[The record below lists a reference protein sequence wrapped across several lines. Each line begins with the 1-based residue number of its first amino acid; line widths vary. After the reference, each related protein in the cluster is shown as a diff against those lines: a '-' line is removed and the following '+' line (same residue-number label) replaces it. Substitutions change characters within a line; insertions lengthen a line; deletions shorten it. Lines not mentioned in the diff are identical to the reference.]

1 MKKLNVKALFTVI
14 VVLLSVGLLC
24 AFLKGDFEKNDAD
37 QSLTIG
43 TTYKTEIEKKINEE
57 IERLEAENAEGWRE
71 AYIDFLSGY
80 SGEYSQFNEER
91 VFLGYVD
98 DNDVPELFISEGS
111 SHACSVEIFTFENNI
126 VTRLCKTGSTGMARY
141 IERQGIICG
150 GYMGQGVGT
159 YRVYRVENGKVQQ
172 VYMAYTNE
180 GWAMDKAD
188 LEININ
194 GIDVASEELEAFLD
208 SYFGEESIL
217 VFEDKVNTGCAMEN
231 EAYKDYINNF
241 GK

>member
-1 MKKLNVKALFTVI
+1 MKKLDVKALLVVV

-24 AFLKGDFEKNDAD
+24 VFLKGGNKEKDTD
-37 QSLTIG
+37 KSLTTA
-43 TTYKTEIEKKINEE
+43 TTYKTEVEKKINEE

-71 AYIDFLSGY
+71 AYIDFLSRY
-80 SGEYSQFNEER
+80 SGEYSQFHEER

-111 SHACSVEIFTFENNI
+111 SHACSVEIYTFENNI

-159 YRVYRVENGKVQQ
+159 YRVFSVENGKVQQ
-172 VYMAYTNE
+172 VYIAYTNE
-180 GWAMDKAD
+180 GWAMDEAD

-194 GIDVASEELEAFLD
+194 GIDVTSEELEVFLD

-217 VFEDKVNTGCAMEN
+217 VFEDRVNIGCATEN